1 MRLSFRIFRSYSSLI
16 FTVLLASSAVSC
28 IKSRRPNVPPPHFL
42 ARHRLPPPRPDVQVV
57 YPARN
62 VLQRRHVSDTSEGH
76 TDNIAVDSKKS
87 ERKLVP
93 LKGAYFE
100 LNTSPDTPSPSF
112 EPIEAVPEDA
122 PVAEAKNAEAQFR
135 DPTVESDPL
144 NTYLQVGSWIAQWD
158 APYEAWYYYNSDTG
172 VSTWDKPAELEGI
185 DFTDPVPDIEQVKET
200 IKANQVLQTVNEE
213 LDYNDIVKEID
224 GGEETVRK
232 ERDKTFDPFGLQTS
246 ADLNHDHDH
255 DHSHDHNQNPHNQ
268 PLTFGQPTTFNQ
280 QNINNQPAFGQQN
293 FNPQP
298 TSFNQQNF
306 NAEPTGFAQQDFNA
320 EPTGFGQQNF
330 NNQPSGFEQ
339 QTFGQQSSTGYGA
352 PDAYGAPVAEV
363 VTKAPATYS
372 APAPAEYG
380 APAPAEYGAPV
391 KEVTE
396 TYGVPKLPSYEKP
409 KKKKKKKSKCGR
421 DGKDWG
427 LFKTKPC
434 GKWKTG
440 INDNIKESA
449 FYSNITKD
457 FLTVIIKVGGW
468 TALNL
473 LFYGGSIFGA
483 TALQKS
489 GINSFL
495 PSLTDVMFAKRSFS
509 DSPLDAVKDSAGRYL
524 LSLEQSGSEHLDKI
538 LNSILK
544 DSK

>member
-122 PVAEAKNAEAQFR
+122 PVAEAKKAEAQFR

-185 DFTDPVPDIEQVKET
+185 DFTDPVPDIEQVKEN
-200 IKANQVLQTVNEE
+200 IKSNQELNPTSPVNEE
-213 LDYNDIVKEID
+213 LDYNDIVQDID
-224 GGEETVRK
+224 AGEDTVRK
-232 ERDKTFDPFGLQTS
+232 ERDKTFDPFGVQTS
-246 ADLNHDHDH
+246 ADLNHGHDH
-255 DHSHDHNQNPHNQ
+255 GHHHDHNPQNQ
-268 PLTFGQPTTFNQ
+268 PLTFGQPATNSF
-280 QNINNQPAFGQQN
+280 NQPAFGQQN
-293 FNPQP
+293 FHTPQS
-298 TSFNQQNF
+298 SFGQQ
-306 NAEPTGFAQQDFNA
+306 TFAQQ
-320 EPTGFGQQNF
+320 
-330 NNQPSGFEQ
+330 
-339 QTFGQQSSTGYGA
+339 STGYGA
-352 PDAYGAPVAEV
+352 PEDTYGAPEDTYGAPAPDAYGSPVA
-363 VTKAPATYS
+363 PAYS

-380 APAPAEYGAPV
+380 APAPAAYGAPAPAAYGAPAPTGYGAPAPAEYGAP
-391 KEVTE
+391 T
-396 TYGVPKLPSYEKP
+396 LPSYDTP
-409 KKKKKKKSKCGR
+409 KKSDCDR
-421 DGKDWG
+421 ESKDWG

-434 GKWKTG
+434 GKWKSG

-449 FYSNITKD
+449 LYSNMVKD
-457 FLTVIIKVGGW
+457 FLTTIIKVGGW

-473 LFYGGSIFGA
+473 FLYGGTIFSA

-489 GINSFL
+489 GISDWIPSF
-495 PSLTDVMFAKRSFS
+495 TDVILAKRGFS
-509 DSPLDAVKDSAGRYL
+509 TDSPLSWVTDSAGRYL
-524 LSLEQSGSEHLDKI
+524 SSLEEGGTEQLERILD
-538 LNSILK
+538 SIQL
-544 DSK
+544 